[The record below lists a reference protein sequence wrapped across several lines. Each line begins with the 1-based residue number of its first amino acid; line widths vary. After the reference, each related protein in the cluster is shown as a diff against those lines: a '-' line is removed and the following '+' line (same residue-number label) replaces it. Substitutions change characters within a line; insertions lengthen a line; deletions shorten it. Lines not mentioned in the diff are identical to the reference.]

1 MSPRLIMAIQD
12 GGHVTRRS
20 VVFLFLHFYFLKKR
34 FSYNPSHYNMFF
46 FVLNS
51 FLSLFSVMVPWNIF
65 VCGLNHSG
73 VSVLSLEEL
82 KKMSS
87 TSRSR
92 LCSCFRSMWA
102 STVQFIVS
110 QDESVKR
117 RRRLLLGIVVLLLV
131 DVLWVGSSELTDV
144 RTNLLLI
151 INNLL
156 LDSVRKLPPNI

>member
-1 MSPRLIMAIQD
+1 
-12 GGHVTRRS
+12 
-20 VVFLFLHFYFLKKR
+20 
-34 FSYNPSHYNMFF
+34 
-46 FVLNS
+46 
-51 FLSLFSVMVPWNIF
+51 
-65 VCGLNHSG
+65 
-73 VSVLSLEEL
+73 
-82 KKMSS
+82 
-87 TSRSR
+87 
-92 LCSCFRSMWA
+92 MWA

-110 QDESVKR
+110 QDESVRR

>member
-1 MSPRLIMAIQD
+1 
-12 GGHVTRRS
+12 
-20 VVFLFLHFYFLKKR
+20 
-34 FSYNPSHYNMFF
+34 
-46 FVLNS
+46 
-51 FLSLFSVMVPWNIF
+51 
-65 VCGLNHSG
+65 
-73 VSVLSLEEL
+73 
-82 KKMSS
+82 MSS
-87 TSRSR
+87 TSSSR
-92 LCSCFRSMWA
+92 LCNYFRSMWT
-102 STVQFIVS
+102 STVQCIVS

>member
-1 MSPRLIMAIQD
+1 
-12 GGHVTRRS
+12 
-20 VVFLFLHFYFLKKR
+20 
-34 FSYNPSHYNMFF
+34 
-46 FVLNS
+46 
-51 FLSLFSVMVPWNIF
+51 
-65 VCGLNHSG
+65 
-73 VSVLSLEEL
+73 
-82 KKMSS
+82 
-87 TSRSR
+87 
-92 LCSCFRSMWA
+92 MWT

-156 LDSVRKLPPNI
+156 LDSVRKLPPSI